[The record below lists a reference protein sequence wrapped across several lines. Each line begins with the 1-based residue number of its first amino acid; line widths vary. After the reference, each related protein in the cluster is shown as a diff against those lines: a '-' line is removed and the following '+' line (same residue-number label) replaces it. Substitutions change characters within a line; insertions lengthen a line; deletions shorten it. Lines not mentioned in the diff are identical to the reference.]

1 MRTIKISQMERAT
14 ESGQGQGLHEAALI
28 CYHSVF
34 NYFLLV
40 LE

>member
-1 MRTIKISQMERAT
+1 MQTIKISQMERAAK
-14 ESGQGQGLHEAALI
+14 SSQGQGLQEAALF